1 MKTHILIIGFLVSLS
16 LSLGLLY
23 YLRSKKRITI
33 KIIPTSITGNRVKG
47 YGTASKLGYPTVNFL
62 SAVKIP
68 SGMYMGD
75 SDYGKA
81 VILIN
86 GGFLGESH
94 YLQWNPEVDNQKQLS
109 YFNITKI
116 EERPNSIVEAFN
128 RGASL
133 RD

>member
-1 MKTHILIIGFLVSLS
+1 MKTHILIIGFLVVGL
-16 LSLGLLY
+16 LFLLY
-23 YLRSKKRITI
+23 YLRSKRITV

-47 YGTASKLGYPTVNFL
+47 YGTAAKLGYPTVNFL

-75 SDYGKA
+75 SEYGKA

-94 YLQWNPEVDNQKQLS
+94 YLQWNPEVDNQKELS
-109 YFNITKI
+109 FFNIAKI